1 MCAAW
6 QGGLSGG
13 ICVCLGAYVFK
24 RAFVWLSRIILPAV
38 RMLLGEGEGLYER
51 QNQVFVVSLAI
62 TIIMAIWAV
71 AFNAN
76 FTVVSNAAYSFLT
89 NNFGWLYLM
98 AMTAFVIFPL
108 QLLSVNGERLSWDR
122 MTPSR
127 NIPLFP
133 GLPCCL
139 GLAWVWVWYSGEYL
153 SLWRI
158 FSPIPGIEAGTEA
171 AANFAIRSSYMHWG
185 LHPWA
190 NYCIIGLGLAYFQFR
205 KGKPGLISSI
215 FEPLIGEKGINGWV
229 GKTID
234 VLAVFATVAGVVTSL
249 GLGVMQIN
257 AGLNYLFGI
266 PTTLV
271 IQIIIIAVIS
281 VIYIW
286 SAVDGIS
293 RGIKII
299 SDANLYIAIGL
310 ITVTFLVGPK
320 LEILNNLTNGLGQ
333 YLQNFFGDSL
343 MINNYGDNTWV
354 GAWRVFYWAWWIAWA
369 PFVGSFI
376 ARISKGRTIREFIAG
391 VVLAPALGSILWFA
405 IMGSLGLHL
414 GMDGTLSVAQ
424 LADIASKP
432 ETGLFIVMGQYP
444 LGMILCVV
452 SLILLCT
459 FFITSANSGT
469 FVLAMFSSKGD
480 LNPKNGR
487 KVLWGVVQSL
497 LAVGLLVAGGL
508 KPLQTISLAAAFPFI
523 FIMLFAGAALVKALM
538 KEK

>member
-1 MCAAW
+1 MTGVQTCA
-6 QGGLSGG
+6 
-13 ICVCLGAYVFK
+13 
-24 RAFVWLSRIILPAV
+24 LP
-38 RMLLGEGEGLYER
+38 
-51 QNQVFVVSLAI
+51 I
-62 TIIMAIWAV
+62 
-71 AFNAN
+71 
-76 FTVVSNAAYSFLT
+76 
-89 NNFGWLYLM
+89 
-98 AMTAFVIFPL
+98 
-108 QLLSVNGERLSWDR
+108 
-122 MTPSR
+122 
-127 NIPLFP
+127 
-133 GLPCCL
+133 
-139 GLAWVWVWYSGEYL
+139 
-153 SLWRI
+153 
-158 FSPIPGIEAGTEA
+158 
-171 AANFAIRSSYMHWG
+171 
-185 LHPWA
+185 
-190 NYCIIGLGLAYFQFR
+190 
-205 KGKPGLISSI
+205 
-215 FEPLIGEKGINGWV
+215 
-229 GKTID
+229 
-234 VLAVFATVAGVVTSL
+234 
-249 GLGVMQIN
+249 
-257 AGLNYLFGI
+257 
-266 PTTLV
+266 
-271 IQIIIIAVIS
+271 
-281 VIYIW
+281 
-286 SAVDGIS
+286 
-293 RGIKII
+293 
-299 SDANLYIAIGL
+299 
-310 ITVTFLVGPK
+310 
-320 LEILNNLTNGLGQ
+320 LTNGLGQ

-343 MINNYGDNTWV
+343 MINNYGDNNWV

-497 LAVGLLVAGGL
+497 LAVGLLIAGGL

>member
-1 MCAAW
+1 M
-6 QGGLSGG
+6 
-13 ICVCLGAYVFK
+13 K
-24 RAFVWLSRIILPAV
+24 DK
-38 RMLLGEGEGLYER
+38 
-51 QNQVFVVSLAI
+51 NQVFVVSLAI
-62 TIIMAIWAV
+62 TVIMAIWAV

-76 FTVVSNAAYSFLT
+76 FTVVSNAVYSFLT
-89 NNFGWLYLM
+89 NNFGWLYLL
-98 AMTAFVIFPL
+98 AMTSFVIFSIAIAFSKWGKIKLGPDDSKPEYSTISWFAMLFGAGMGVGLVFWGISEPL
-108 QLLSVNGERLSWDR
+108 
-122 MTPSR
+122 
-127 NIPLFP
+127 
-133 GLPCCL
+133 
-139 GLAWVWVWYSGEYL
+139 AH
-153 SLWRI
+153 
-158 FSPIPGIEAGTEA
+158 FSSPVPGIEAGTEA
-171 AANFAIRSSYMHWG
+171 AANFGMRSSYMHWG

-215 FEPLIGEKGINGWV
+215 FEPLIGEKRTNGWI

-257 AGLNYLFGI
+257 AGLNYMFGI
-266 PTTLV
+266 PTTLL
-271 IQIIIIAVIS
+271 IQIIIIVVIS

-310 ITVTFLVGPK
+310 LVATFLVGPK

-376 ARISKGRTIREFIAG
+376 ARISRGRTIREFIAG

-405 IMGSLGLHL
+405 VMGSLGLHL
-414 GMDGTLSVAQ
+414 GMNGTLSLAQ
-424 LADIASKP
+424 IAEIAGKP

-444 LGMILCVV
+444 MGMILCVV
-452 SLILLCT
+452 SLVLLCT

-469 FVLAMFSSKGD
+469 FVLAMFSSNGD

-497 LAVGLLVAGGL
+497 LAVGLLIAGGL

-523 FIMLFAGAALVKALM
+523 FIMLFAGVALVKELR

>member
-1 MCAAW
+1 M
-6 QGGLSGG
+6 
-13 ICVCLGAYVFK
+13 K
-24 RAFVWLSRIILPAV
+24 DK
-38 RMLLGEGEGLYER
+38 
-51 QNQVFVVSLAI
+51 NQVFVVSLAI

-98 AMTAFVIFPL
+98 AMTAFVIFSIAIAFSKWGKIKLGPDDSKPEYSTVSWFAMLFGAGMGVGLVFWGISEPL
-108 QLLSVNGERLSWDR
+108 AHFS
-122 MTPSR
+122 
-127 NIPLFP
+127 
-133 GLPCCL
+133 
-139 GLAWVWVWYSGEYL
+139 
-153 SLWRI
+153 
-158 FSPIPGIEAGTEA
+158 SPIPGIEAGTEA

-333 YLQNFFGDSL
+333 YLGQPHDQQLWRQYLGGSL
-343 MINNYGDNTWV
+343 E
-354 GAWRVFYWAWWIAWA
+354 
-369 PFVGSFI
+369 S
-376 ARISKGRTIREFIAG
+376 
-391 VVLAPALGSILWFA
+391 VLLGMVDCMGSICGILYCTY
-405 IMGSLGLHL
+405 L
-414 GMDGTLSVAQ
+414 Q
-424 LADIASKP
+424 
-432 ETGLFIVMGQYP
+432 GQD
-444 LGMILCVV
+444 
-452 SLILLCT
+452 
-459 FFITSANSGT
+459 NSGIYRRRGAGTGPGVHPLVCHYGKPGTAFGYGRYT
-469 FVLAMFSSKGD
+469 FRC
-480 LNPKNGR
+480 P
-487 KVLWGVVQSL
+487 
-497 LAVGLLVAGGL
+497 AGGYC
-508 KPLQTISLAAAFPFI
+508 KQA
-523 FIMLFAGAALVKALM
+523 
-538 KEK
+538 

>member
-1 MCAAW
+1 M
-6 QGGLSGG
+6 
-13 ICVCLGAYVFK
+13 K
-24 RAFVWLSRIILPAV
+24 DK
-38 RMLLGEGEGLYER
+38 
-51 QNQVFVVSLAI
+51 NQVFVVSLAI

-98 AMTAFVIFPL
+98 AMTAFVIFSIAIAFSKWGKIKLGPDDSKPEYSTVSWFAMLFGAGMGVGLVFWGISEPL
-108 QLLSVNGERLSWDR
+108 AHFS
-122 MTPSR
+122 
-127 NIPLFP
+127 
-133 GLPCCL
+133 
-139 GLAWVWVWYSGEYL
+139 
-153 SLWRI
+153 
-158 FSPIPGIEAGTEA
+158 SPIPGIEAGTEA

-376 ARISKGRTIREFIAG
+376 ARISKGRTIRE
-391 VVLAPALGSILWFA
+391 WFA

-497 LAVGLLVAGGL
+497 LAVGLLIAGGL

>member
-1 MCAAW
+1 M
-6 QGGLSGG
+6 
-13 ICVCLGAYVFK
+13 K
-24 RAFVWLSRIILPAV
+24 DK
-38 RMLLGEGEGLYER
+38 
-51 QNQVFVVSLAI
+51 NQVFVVSLAI

-98 AMTAFVIFPL
+98 AMTAFVIFSIAIAFSKWGKIKLGPDDSKPEYSTVSWFAMLFGAGMGVGLVFWGISEPL
-108 QLLSVNGERLSWDR
+108 AHFS
-122 MTPSR
+122 
-127 NIPLFP
+127 
-133 GLPCCL
+133 
-139 GLAWVWVWYSGEYL
+139 
-153 SLWRI
+153 
-158 FSPIPGIEAGTEA
+158 SPIPGIEAGTEA

-376 ARISKGRTIREFIAG
+376 ARISKGRTI
-391 VVLAPALGSILWFA
+391 LWFA

-497 LAVGLLVAGGL
+497 LAVGLLIAGGL